1 MPPIT
6 AWKRVVIE
14 NYAEYQGRAARPEYW
29 WFVVANLVLYIAVL
43 ILIALIGTVAGLAIW
58 LVYALAILA
67 PSICVAIRRLHDSDK
82 SGWFLLLGFI
92 PFIGG
97 IILLVLM
104 VLPGTPGPN
113 TFGPEPSPLP
123 SN

>member
-29 WFVVANLVLYIAVL
+29 WFVLANVVVYVAVL

-58 LVYALAILA
+58 FVYALAILV
-67 PSICVAIRRLHDSDK
+67 PSVCVAIRRLHDSDK
-82 SGWFLLLGFI
+82 SGWVLLLGFI
-92 PFIGG
+92 PFVGG

-113 TFGPEPSPLP
+113 KFGPEADPLP
-123 SN
+123 SS